1 MVSVSRIHFIESFL
15 FQGSGH
21 DLYGGF
27 PGYSPMMFNGSGGV
41 EQAMPATGLGLGP
54 GNISPGS
61 GLGPQGPPQ
70 MVQGLPPHYN
80 GSYHP
85 SYMQP
90 GIQVG
95 HQDYFSESHLQMFQH
110 VRANYIHVKVIFSGI
125 FVSSRF

>member
-1 MVSVSRIHFIESFL
+1 
-15 FQGSGH
+15 
-21 DLYGGF
+21 
-27 PGYSPMMFNGSGGV
+27 MMFNGSGVV

-54 GNISPGS
+54 GDISPGS

-95 HQDYFSESHLQMFQH
+95 IQDYFSESHLQMFQH
-110 VRANYIHVKVIFSGI
+110 VWANYIHVKEILVEF
-125 FVSSRF
+125 

>member
-1 MVSVSRIHFIESFL
+1 MPYIYDYTIACKAKNYI

-27 PGYSPMMFNGSGGV
+27 PGYGPMLFSNGSPM

-61 GLGPQGPPQ
+61 IGPGPN

-85 SYMQP
+85 PYMQQQN
-90 GIQVG
+90 IQVNI
-95 HQDYFSESHLQMFQH
+95 LL
-110 VRANYIHVKVIFSGI
+110 NYQVLLHSKF
-125 FVSSRF
+125 F

>member
-1 MVSVSRIHFIESFL
+1 MTTHRLINCVQHSFYF

-41 EQAMPATGLGLGP
+41 PVVEQAMPATGLGLVP

-61 GLGPQGPPQ
+61 GLGPPGPG

-85 SYMQP
+85 GYMQQ
-90 GIQVG
+90 GIQVSF
-95 HQDYFSESHLQMFQH
+95 QKYFSEIHLQMFQC
-110 VRANYIHVKVIFSGI
+110 V
-125 FVSSRF
+125 